1 MWVRQIGFWDDDA
14 GAVTTDWIVLSVS
27 LIFLVGFVIAM
38 IHTGSGDIA
47 QDMSTAMASANIV
60 LMDVDHVAD

>member
-27 LIFLVGFVIAM
+27 LIFLVGFVITM
-38 IHTGSGDIA
+38 ISTGADDIA
-47 QDMSTAMASANIV
+47 QDMTTAMASANVV
-60 LMDVDHVAD
+60 LMDVDHIAD